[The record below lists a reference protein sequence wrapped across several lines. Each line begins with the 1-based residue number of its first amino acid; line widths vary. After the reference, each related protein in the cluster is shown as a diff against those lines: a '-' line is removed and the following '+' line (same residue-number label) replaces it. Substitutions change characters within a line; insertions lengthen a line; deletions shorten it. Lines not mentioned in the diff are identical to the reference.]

1 MSQGGGY
8 SRANVT
14 HFVLLI
20 YRGGGGEIKLHMLI
34 KQFHTCLVK
43 NIEIQDS

>member
-20 YRGGGGEIKLHMLI
+20 YRGGEIKLQMLI

-43 NIEIQDS
+43 NIEIRDS

>member
-8 SRANVT
+8 SRAKVDPFC
-14 HFVLLI
+14 FVDLS
-20 YRGGGGEIKLHMLI
+20 GQGGEIKLHMLI

-43 NIEIQDS
+43 NTEIQDS